1 MVIATA
7 FLKLGVEEE
16 IERATER
23 GDGRL
28 VAVFQAG
35 GHFGHE
41 SFSTKKKS
49 LAYFRA
55 AANSDVLIFPKDD
68 MEHLLVDSPHVFDEL
83 STDGVKLYD
92 NIKAVV
98 DIHTHI
104 ESIPPGPVDPKI
116 MPELKVV
123 LNGELRDFGHKKRT
137 LSYAKMQSTKTLCKD
152 LDPYGD

>member
-1 MVIATA
+1 M
-7 FLKLGVEEE
+7 
-16 IERATER
+16 
-23 GDGRL
+23 D
-28 VAVFQAG
+28 
-35 GHFGHE
+35 
-41 SFSTKKKS
+41 
-49 LAYFRA
+49 
-55 AANSDVLIFPKDD
+55 
-68 MEHLLVDSPHVFDEL
+68 HLLVDSPHVFDEL

-137 LSYAKMQSTKTLCKD
+137 LSYAKMQSTKTTRCLFF
-152 LDPYGD
+152 LVSLPRLHAVEITEF